1 MLNLLPKK
9 FIKMKYCINF
19 LFIKIEDVF
28 YENSDGENNLNIF
41 FISILS
47 YVSVLNEAKFVEN
60 IVFAYKKLIYQAALI
75 VILVHVRLIVP

>member
-1 MLNLLPKK
+1 
-9 FIKMKYCINF
+9 MKYCINF